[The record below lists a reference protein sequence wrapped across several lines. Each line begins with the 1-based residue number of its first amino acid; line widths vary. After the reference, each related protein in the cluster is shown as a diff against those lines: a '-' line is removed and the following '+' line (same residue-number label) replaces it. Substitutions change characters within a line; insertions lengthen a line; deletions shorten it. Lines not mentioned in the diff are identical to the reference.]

1 MAAPSISVE
10 DVGSELDGSPA
21 ELECSRDK
29 PEGAQEEPVSSAGS
43 TAEPADAVEEA
54 PGSPAEQPEATA
66 AKAGTKTAKV
76 RCPKCS
82 KELLPK
88 TFNYSHNC
96 DGSRKPRPQ
105 SAKLL
110 DADPVLEL
118 VEPEPTPATQAK
130 AAPRAK
136 TPPEEE
142 APDTTPRHRARSDAQ
157 LAQAQNADARPP
169 SHSRPAGAGTD
180 AAEPVRQTST
190 LRWSTG
196 RVAAELI

>member
-21 ELECSRDK
+21 EPECSRDK

-136 TPPEEE
+136 TPQKKKPQTPP
-142 APDTTPRHRARSDAQ
+142 PDTEPGVTPNSPRHRMPMLDRRHTPDLRVRALMRQSPS
-157 LAQAQNADARPP
+157 ARPQRFAGLLAGSLP
-169 SHSRPAGAGTD
+169 S
-180 AAEPVRQTST
+180 
-190 LRWSTG
+190 
-196 RVAAELI
+196 